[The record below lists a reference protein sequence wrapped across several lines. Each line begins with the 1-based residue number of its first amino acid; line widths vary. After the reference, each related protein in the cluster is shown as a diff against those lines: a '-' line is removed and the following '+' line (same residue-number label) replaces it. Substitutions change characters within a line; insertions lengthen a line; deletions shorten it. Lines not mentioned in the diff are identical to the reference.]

1 MKKKIAI
8 LGSTGSIGTQTLE
21 VIAAYPEYFEVETL
35 TANNNVDLL
44 IQQAIR
50 FQPNAV
56 VIGNKK
62 QYSRLKE
69 ALADCPVKVYAGYDA
84 IAQVAVLPS
93 VDMAVMAMVGFSGL
107 IPTVKAIEAGKHI
120 ALANKETLV
129 VAGELITKLAM
140 QHQVAL
146 LPVDSEHSAIFQCLQ
161 GEQYN
166 PIEKIILTASGG
178 PFRTKTAEELEHVT
192 KDEALRHPS
201 WNMGAKITIDSA
213 TLMNKGLEVIE
224 AHWLFDVPAERIEI
238 LVHPQS
244 VIHSMVQFTDGSV
257 KAQLGVPDMK
267 APIQY
272 ALSYPC
278 RLNSDFPRLDF
289 SKYAS
294 LTFEKPD
301 MQRFPALGLAYQAL
315 KDGGN
320 RPCVMNAA
328 NEAAVEAFLNG
339 RIGFTDIP
347 RLIEQAMQQIAY
359 IANPTLEQLQETH
372 NETVSGFEFRVSG
385 FEFRVSSF
393 GFRVQSISNS

>member
-21 VIAAYPEYFEVETL
+21 VIATHPEYFEVEAL
-35 TANNNVDLL
+35 TAHNNVELL
-44 IQQAIR
+44 TQQAIR

-56 VIGNKK
+56 VIGNKELYN
-62 QYSRLKE
+62 QLKE
-69 ALADCPVKVYAGYDA
+69 ALNSYPIKVFAGCDA
-84 IAQVAVLPS
+84 IAQIATLPS
-93 VDMAVMAMVGFSGL
+93 VDMAVVAMVGFSGL

-146 LPVDSEHSAIFQCLQ
+146 LPIDSEHSAIFQCLQ
-161 GEQYN
+161 GEQYHS
-166 PIEKIILTASGG
+166 IEKIILTASGG
-178 PFRTKTAEELEHVT
+178 PFRVKTAEELAKVT

-224 AHWLFDVPAERIEI
+224 ARWLFNVPAERIEV

-244 VIHSMVQFTDGSV
+244 VIHSMIQFTDGSV
-257 KAQLGVPDMK
+257 KAQLGVPDMRV
-267 APIQY
+267 PILY
-272 ALSYPC
+272 ALSYPY
-278 RLNSDFPRLDF
+278 RLHSDFPRLDF

-294 LTFEKPD
+294 LTFEKPGT
-301 MQRFPALGLAYQAL
+301 QRFPALGLAYQAL
-315 KDGGN
+315 KEGGN

-328 NEAAVEAFLNG
+328 NEVAVETFLNG
-339 RIGFTDIP
+339 NISFMDIP
-347 RLIEQAMQQIAY
+347 RWIEQAMQKIAY
-359 IANPTLEQLQETH
+359 IACPTLEQLQETH
-372 NETVSGFEFRVSG
+372 VETIRFFDA
-385 FEFRVSSF
+385 
-393 GFRVQSISNS
+393 

>member
-21 VIAAYPEYFEVETL
+21 VIAAHPEHFEVETL
-35 TANNNVDLL
+35 TAHNNVELL

-69 ALADCPVKVYAGYDA
+69 ALTQYPVKVYAGYDA
-84 IAQVAVLPS
+84 IAQVAALPS
-93 VDMAVMAMVGFSGL
+93 VDMVVMAMVGFSGL
-107 IPTVKAIEAGKHI
+107 LPTVKAIQAGKHI

-129 VAGELITKLAM
+129 VAGKLVTKLAM

-178 PFRTKTAEELEHVT
+178 PFRTKTAEELVHVT

-224 AHWLFDVPAERIEI
+224 ARWLFDIPAERIEVLI
-238 LVHPQS
+238 HPQS

-267 APIQY
+267 IPIQY
-272 ALSYPC
+272 ALSYPY
-278 RLNSDFPRLDF
+278 RLDSDFSRLDF
-289 SKYAS
+289 EKYSS
-294 LTFEKPD
+294 LTFDKPD
-301 MQRFPALGLAYQAL
+301 MQRFPALNLAYCAL

-328 NEAAVEAFLNG
+328 NEAAVEAFLSD
-339 RIGFTDIP
+339 RIGFQDIP
-347 RLIEQAMQQIAY
+347 RWIEQAMQQIAY
-359 IANPTLEQLQETH
+359 IARPSLEELMETH
-372 NETVSGFEFRVSG
+372 KETVSSFRIQVP
-385 FEFRVSSF
+385 
-393 GFRVQSISNS
+393 NN

>member
-21 VIAAYPEYFEVETL
+21 VIAAHPDHFEVETL
-35 TANNNVDLL
+35 TAHNNVDLL
-44 IQQAIR
+44 AQQAIH
-50 FQPNAV
+50 FQPNSVA
-56 VIGNKK
+56 IGNKE

-69 ALADCPVKVYAGYDA
+69 ALAHHPIKVYAGYDA
-84 IAQVAVLPS
+84 IAQVAAMPS
-93 VDMAVMAMVGFSGL
+93 VDMVVTAMVGFSGL

-129 VAGELITKLAM
+129 VAGDLVTQLAM

-161 GEQYN
+161 GEEYN

-178 PFRTKTAEELEHVT
+178 PFRTKTAEELTHVT
-192 KDEALRHPS
+192 KEEALRHPS

-224 AHWLFDVPAERIEI
+224 ARWLFDVPAERIEV

-272 ALSYPC
+272 ALSYPY
-278 RLNSDFPRLDF
+278 RLDSDSQRLDF

-301 MQRFPALGLAYQAL
+301 IQRFPALALARQAL

-339 RIGFTDIP
+339 WIGFTDIP
-347 RLIEQAMQQIAY
+347 RWIERAMQQIVF

-372 NETVSGFEFRVSG
+372 WETI
-385 FEFRVSSF
+385 SSLKLK
-393 GFRVQSISNS
+393 G

>member
-8 LGSTGSIGTQTLE
+8 LGSTGSIGKQTLD
-21 VIAAYPEYFEVETL
+21 VMDAHPECFEVEAL
-35 TANNNVDLL
+35 TAHNNVELL
-44 IQQAIR
+44 TQQAIR

-56 VIGNKK
+56 AIGNKDH
-62 QYSRLKE
+62 YLRLKE
-69 ALADCPVKVYAGYDA
+69 ALADHPVKVYAGYDA
-84 IAQVAVLPS
+84 IAQVAAMPS
-93 VDMAVMAMVGFSGL
+93 VDMVVTAMVGFSGL

-129 VAGELITKLAM
+129 VAGELITQLAM
-140 QHQVAL
+140 QRQVAL

-161 GEQYN
+161 GETYN
-166 PIEKIILTASGG
+166 PVEKIILTASGG
-178 PFRTKTAEELEHVT
+178 PFRLKTAEELAHVT

-213 TLMNKGLEVIE
+213 TLMNKGLEIIE
-224 AHWLFDVPAERIEI
+224 ARWLFDVPAERIEA

-278 RLNSDFPRLDF
+278 RLDADFQRLDF
-289 SKYAS
+289 IKYAS

-301 MQRFPALGLAYQAL
+301 MQRFPALALARQAL

-347 RLIEQAMQQIAY
+347 RWIEKAMQHIAF

-372 NETVSGFEFRVSG
+372 GETVLWL
-385 FEFRVSSF
+385 
-393 GFRVQSISNS
+393 QT

>member
-21 VIAAYPEYFEVETL
+21 VIAAHPDHFEVETL
-35 TANNNVDLL
+35 TAHNNVDLL
-44 IQQAIR
+44 AQQAIH
-50 FQPNAV
+50 FQPNSVA
-56 VIGNKK
+56 IGNKE

-69 ALADCPVKVYAGYDA
+69 ALAHHPIKVYAGYDA
-84 IAQVAVLPS
+84 IAQVAAMPS
-93 VDMAVMAMVGFSGL
+93 VDMVVTAMVGFSGL

-129 VAGELITKLAM
+129 VAGDLVTQLAM

-161 GEQYN
+161 GEEYN

-178 PFRTKTAEELEHVT
+178 PFRTKTAEELTHVT
-192 KDEALRHPS
+192 KEEALRHPS

-224 AHWLFDVPAERIEI
+224 ARWLFDVPAERIEV

-272 ALSYPC
+272 ALSYPY
-278 RLNSDFPRLDF
+278 RLDSDSQRLDF

-301 MQRFPALGLAYQAL
+301 IQRFPALALARQAL

-339 RIGFTDIP
+339 WIGFIDIP
-347 RLIEQAMQQIAY
+347 RWIEKAMQQIVF

-372 NETVSGFEFRVSG
+372 WETI
-385 FEFRVSSF
+385 SSLKLK
-393 GFRVQSISNS
+393 V

>member
-1 MKKKIAI
+1 
-8 LGSTGSIGTQTLE
+8 
-21 VIAAYPEYFEVETL
+21 VIAAHSDRYEVETL
-35 TANNNVDLL
+35 TAHNNAELL
-44 IQQAIR
+44 AQQAIR

-56 VIGNKK
+56 AIGNRE
-62 QYSRLKE
+62 QYNRLKE
-69 ALADCPVKVYAGYDA
+69 ALSQHPIKVFAGYDA
-84 IAQVAVLPS
+84 IAQVAAMPS
-93 VDMAVMAMVGFSGL
+93 VDMVVTAMVGFSGL

-129 VAGELITKLAM
+129 VAGEMITQLAM
-140 QHQVAL
+140 KHQVAL
-146 LPVDSEHSAIFQCLQ
+146 LPVDSEHSAIFQCLL
-161 GEQYN
+161 GEDCN
-166 PIEKIILTASGG
+166 TIEKIILTASGG
-178 PFRTKTAEELEHVT
+178 PFRAKTTEELEHVT

-224 AHWLFDVPAERIEI
+224 ARWLFDVPDERIEV

-244 VIHSMVQFTDGSV
+244 AIHSMVQFSDGSV

-272 ALSYPC
+272 ALSYPY

-289 SKYAS
+289 TKYAS
-294 LTFEKPD
+294 FTFEKPD
-301 MQRFPALGLAYQAL
+301 MQRFPALALARQAL

-339 RIGFTDIP
+339 NISFTDIP
-347 RLIEQAMQQIAY
+347 RWIEKAMQNIAF
-359 IANPTLEQLQETH
+359 IAKPTIEQLQETH
-372 NETVSGFEFRVSG
+372 RETVESLT
-385 FEFRVSSF
+385 
-393 GFRVQSISNS
+393 

>member
-21 VIAAYPEYFEVETL
+21 VIAVHQEHFEIETL
-35 TANNNVDLL
+35 TAQNNVELL
-44 IQQAIR
+44 TQQAIR
-50 FQPNAV
+50 FLPNAV
-56 VIGNKK
+56 VIGNKEL
-62 QYSRLKE
+62 YNRLKE
-69 ALADCPVKVYAGYDA
+69 ALANYPIKVYAGYDA
-84 IAQVAVLPS
+84 IAQVASLPS
-93 VDMAVMAMVGFSGL
+93 VDMVVTAMVGFSGL

-129 VAGELITKLAM
+129 VAGKLITQLAM

-161 GEQYN
+161 GEQYHR
-166 PIEKIILTASGG
+166 IEKIILTASGG
-178 PFRTKTAEELEHVT
+178 PFRTKTAEELDHVT
-192 KDEALRHPS
+192 KEEALRHPS

-224 AHWLFDVPAERIEI
+224 AHWLFGVPAERIEV

-244 VIHSMVQFTDGSV
+244 IIHSMVQFTDGSV

-267 APIQY
+267 MPILY
-272 ALSYPC
+272 ALSYPH
-278 RLNSDFPRLDF
+278 RLDSDFSRLDF
-289 SKYAS
+289 TKYTS

-301 MQRFPALGLAYQAL
+301 IHRFPSLDLAYRAL

-320 RPCVMNAA
+320 RPCMMNAA
-328 NEAAVEAFLNG
+328 NEAAVDAFLNG

-347 RLIEQAMQQIAY
+347 RWIEQAMKQIAY

-372 NETVSGFEFRVSG
+372 VET
-385 FEFRVSSF
+385 
-393 GFRVQSISNS
+393 IKTLNS